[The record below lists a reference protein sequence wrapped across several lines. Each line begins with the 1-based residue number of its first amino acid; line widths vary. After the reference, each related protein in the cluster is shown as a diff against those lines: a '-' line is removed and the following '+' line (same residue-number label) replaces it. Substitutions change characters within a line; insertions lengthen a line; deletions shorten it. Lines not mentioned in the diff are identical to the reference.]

1 VEPDI
6 MEIEL
11 LNAFATYTL
20 PLAGSKA
27 IPCGCVPTGM
37 VEIALSALA
46 IPVTPATKS
55 PDKMNVNPNIT
66 SNNDEEKEEED
77 NDLTQ
82 KIVQIIEVFN

>member
-6 MEIEL
+6 TEIEL
-11 LNAFATYTL
+11 LNAFAKYTL

-37 VEIALSALA
+37 VEITLSALA

-55 PDKMNVNPNIT
+55 PYKINANPNIT
-66 SNNDEEKEEED
+66 SNNED
-77 NDLTQ
+77 IDLTQ
-82 KIVQIIEVFN
+82 KIVRVIEVFN